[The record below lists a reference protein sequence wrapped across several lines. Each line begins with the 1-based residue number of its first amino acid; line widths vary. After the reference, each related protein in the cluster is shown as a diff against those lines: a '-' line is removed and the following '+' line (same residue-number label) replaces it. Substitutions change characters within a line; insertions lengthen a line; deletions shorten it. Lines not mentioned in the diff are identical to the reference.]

1 MALHSVQLSKGTA
14 QEVKSVEQ
22 VKELVVLDL
31 MMAVLLRLLSV
42 QSGVTV
48 SVLHINPVDLN
59 VDLDFKQL
67 IIEVNTLL
75 NILLNEDHRGC
86 THVIRHVNM

>member
-1 MALHSVQLSKGTA
+1 MALHYVQLSKGTA
-14 QEVKSVEQ
+14 QKVESVEQ

-42 QSGVTV
+42 QNGVTV

-59 VDLDFKQL
+59 VDLDL
-67 IIEVNTLL
+67 IIMQIQNQIMKIKLITMKMPKELS
-75 NILLNEDHRGC
+75 
-86 THVIRHVNM
+86 